1 MLLSLCVCVLHSPA
15 DVHLPFPVSSRVSSC
30 QRARERGSPRSVHT
44 HTSFSGL
51 DTVWGSRSWN
61 TPLIPQFHFF
71 TPAVVHF
78 SCSPPPPRS
87 LVVMVTAEALS
98 HLANTEWFTLRSA
111 DWLILTC
118 YIARVR
124 VCMCVACAVTVV
136 FWALTQSQC
145 VLFLCSVAV
154 IRSAPFPLRYHSC

>member
-1 MLLSLCVCVLHSPA
+1 MLLSVCVCVALSCWCALAFSRFQPS
-15 DVHLPFPVSSRVSSC
+15 VFLPEGERKRQPTE
-30 QRARERGSPRSVHT
+30 RAHT
-44 HTSFSGL
+44 HQLLRVRHSVRFQILKYSSHPPISLLYSCCCSLLLLTS
-51 DTVWGSRSWN
+51 
-61 TPLIPQFHFF
+61 
-71 TPAVVHF
+71 
-78 SCSPPPPRS
+78 PPRS

-154 IRSAPFPLRYHSC
+154 IRLAPFPLRYHSC